1 MQMNDDI
8 LKELENATIKLEKI
22 KNSEEENINDD
33 KIDLN
38 EKIKLLE
45 ESIEKEIESNPE
57 LNIPVTDQDITE
69 PENNIKDGQFIE
81 ENNSND
87 NNETDNNKFSQ
98 INNKKL
104 EKLTGDIFSKN
115 YFNVIE
121 AIIFAADEPIKA
133 KDILNIIFE
142 TDGKSVKLNEKDLEQ
157 AIEVLN
163 KKYDDYDLS
172 FRIISVSNGYIF
184 ATKEEFASYLSSMDK
199 ERAKKRLSQSA
210 LETLSIIAYKQPI
223 TKAELEKIR
232 GVNSDYIISTLLE
245 KKLITIVG
253 RAESPGRPLLYGTTD
268 EFLLYFGLKSLS
280 DLPKPREI
288 EEIVQDP
295 DFEEQ
300 KRKILS
306 AALDEQ
312 EVINDSKRGDDENS

>member
-45 ESIEKEIESNPE
+45 DSIEKEIESNPE

-87 NNETDNNKFSQ
+87 NNETDIDKFSQ

>member
-1 MQMNDDI
+1 MNDDI

-45 ESIEKEIESNPE
+45 ESIVKEIESNPE

-87 NNETDNNKFSQ
+87 NNETDNDKFSQ

-288 EEIVQDP
+288 EEIIQDP

>member
-1 MQMNDDI
+1 MNDDI

-45 ESIEKEIESNPE
+45 ESIEKEIVSNPE

-87 NNETDNNKFSQ
+87 NNETDNDKFSQ

>member
-1 MQMNDDI
+1 MNDDI

>member
-45 ESIEKEIESNPE
+45 ESIEKEIESNSE

-69 PENNIKDGQFIE
+69 PENNIKDEQFIE

-87 NNETDNNKFSQ
+87 NNETDNDKFSQ

>member
-1 MQMNDDI
+1 MNDDI

-45 ESIEKEIESNPE
+45 DSIEKEIESNPE

-87 NNETDNNKFSQ
+87 NNETDNDKFSQ

>member
-1 MQMNDDI
+1 MNDDI

-87 NNETDNNKFSQ
+87 NNETDNDKFSQ

>member
-142 TDGKSVKLNEKDLEQ
+142 TDGKSVKLNEQDLEQ

-306 AALDEQ
+306 ATLDEQ

>member
-45 ESIEKEIESNPE
+45 DSIEKEIESNPE

-87 NNETDNNKFSQ
+87 NNETDNDKFSQ

>member
-1 MQMNDDI
+1 MNDDI

-45 ESIEKEIESNPE
+45 DSIEKEIESNPE

-87 NNETDNNKFSQ
+87 NNETDIDKFSQ

>member
-1 MQMNDDI
+1 MNDDI

-45 ESIEKEIESNPE
+45 ESIEKEIESNSE

-69 PENNIKDGQFIE
+69 PENNIKDEQFIE

-87 NNETDNNKFSQ
+87 NNETDNDKFSQ